1 MRRLLTMAL
10 LLSGLVVGVS
20 SAVRVAPATAQTNCG
35 AVLLHG
41 ANWLQGGGVDVHSNG
56 ANQYSGVSCGG
67 VSVKNPQ
74 VQYGYG
80 WQCVELA
87 ARLYRVMN
95 WGRVY
100 ANGGVKAGDFR
111 YGAQYIPEGSPGLR
125 FYPVTSSY
133 APVPGDLVI
142 EAGLTYGHVSV
153 VDHTEKSPDGT
164 TQIIAVEQNASMTG
178 FHVYQ
183 RGVGTMTGG
192 YHPIKGFLHSPAN
205 THVEKGGPRR
215 GFVST
220 LVSPY
225 GVLFREGTLGVVTSL
240 EAVAADSSPASAP
253 TVRGSFAVS
262 FVDRAQH
269 VWYVDG
275 QGRRFDTGVVAAT
288 KTSSTL
294 QLDANDNP
302 TIALAHT
309 SRALTIWRTSGVVRL
324 NGTVRTGTSP
334 ALTLDAHGDY
344 HVAFVTPSK
353 SVSVATAN
361 GVIDTGLVTAPNS
374 NPSITVRG
382 DGSVVVVVANTTG
395 LVQIA
400 ESSLD
405 GSTFTASPA
414 LVLTVRTGTSPVVA
428 AFGPTGY
435 QVAYV
440 NAQSQMRTFGPLG
453 PLAATVQSSTLVS
466 SPSLAIR
473 SDGMMVLSATA
484 SDGHPW
490 RFTKST
496 ATKSTLTIK
505 SSSTPSI
512 LLLR

>member
-1 MRRLLTMAL
+1 MRRLLTMTL
-10 LLSGLVVGVS
+10 LLSGLVFGAS
-20 SAVRVAPATAQTNCG
+20 SAVHVSPATAQTDCG
-35 AVLLHG
+35 AIVLRG
-41 ANWLQGGGVDVHSNG
+41 SYWLQGGGVDDRSNG
-56 ANQYSGVSCGG
+56 ANQYTGVSCGG
-67 VSVKNPQ
+67 VSISKPQ
-74 VQYGYG
+74 LQYGYG

-95 WGRVY
+95 WGRVF
-100 ANGGVKAGDFR
+100 ADGGVKAGNYR

-125 FYPVTSSY
+125 FHPVTSSY

-142 EAGLTYGHVSV
+142 EAGQTYGHVSV
-153 VDHTEKSPDGT
+153 VDHTEKSSDGS

-178 FHVYQ
+178 FHIYQ
-183 RGVGTMTGG
+183 RGTGTMTGG
-192 YHPIKGFLHSPAN
+192 YHPIKGFLHSPFN
-205 THVEKGGPRR
+205 THVEMGGSRR
-215 GFVST
+215 GFIST
-220 LVSPY
+220 LVSPS
-225 GVLFREGTLGVVTSL
+225 GVLFREGTFGVVNSL
-240 EAVAADSSPASAP
+240 ETVASDSSPSSAP
-253 TVRGSFAVS
+253 TIRGSYSVS

-275 QGRRFDTGVVAAT
+275 QGRRFDTGVVAAVQT
-288 KTSSTL
+288 NSTL

-302 TIALAHT
+302 TIALVHA
-309 SRALTIWRTSGVVRL
+309 SRALTIWRTSGVWRL
-324 NGTVRTGTSP
+324 TVTVRTGTSP
-334 ALTLDAHGDY
+334 ALALDAHGDF

-353 SVSVATAN
+353 SVSVASLS
-361 GVIDTGLVTAPNS
+361 GVIDTGLVAAPNS
-374 NPSITVRG
+374 NPSIAVRG

-395 LVQIA
+395 LVQVA

-414 LVLTVRTGTSPVVA
+414 LAVSVRTGTSPVVA

-453 PLAATVQSSTLVS
+453 PLAAIVQSSALVS

-473 SDGMMVLSATA
+473 KDGMMVLSATG

-496 ATKSTLTIK
+496 ATKSPLIINST
-505 SSSTPSI
+505 STPSI